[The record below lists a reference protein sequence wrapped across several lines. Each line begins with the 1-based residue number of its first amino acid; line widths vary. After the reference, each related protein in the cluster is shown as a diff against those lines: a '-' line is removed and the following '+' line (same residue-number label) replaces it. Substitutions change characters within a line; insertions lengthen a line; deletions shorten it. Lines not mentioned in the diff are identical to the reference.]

1 MGTAAKKPDIN
12 KTMKLKNIIAALK
25 DQGPFTR
32 FCRNVWKGHVFGLF
46 SKRSHENEGGKP
58 KVMYNTKAS
67 AIKAAAS
74 LAKKRGAYFS
84 NYKCMR
90 CDGFHIG
97 KNRDNKIVQGSSA
110 TGKWQ
115 SDKSAFAADRVAIV
129 EDFQQIVKDFRNL

>member
-1 MGTAAKKPDIN
+1 
-12 KTMKLKNIIAALK
+12 MKLKNIIAALK

-97 KNRDNKIVQGSSA
+97 KNRDNKIQPTTVDSS
-110 TGKWQ
+110 
-115 SDKSAFAADRVAIV
+115 FAADRVAIAADRAAIV

>member
-84 NYKCMR
+84 NYKCIY

-97 KNRDNKIVQGSSA
+97 KNRDNKIQHITVDSS
-110 TGKWQ
+110 
-115 SDKSAFAADRVAIV
+115 FAADRVAIV